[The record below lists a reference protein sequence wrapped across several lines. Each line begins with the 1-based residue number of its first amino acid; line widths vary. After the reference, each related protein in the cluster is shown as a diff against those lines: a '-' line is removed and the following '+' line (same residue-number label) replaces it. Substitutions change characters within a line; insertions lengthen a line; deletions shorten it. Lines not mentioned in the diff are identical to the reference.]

1 MKKTSKVK
9 VARNQIF
16 FTPRRFQLIWYGLV
30 WFGLVGVVITNK
42 KGTNSKNAL
51 GLKLFR
57 NEFQLNIIYMVWFGI
72 SHKNS
77 HISEMLNSM
86 KKTPRAKVAQNQ
98 TIPNQTMFIVYY
110 V

>member
-1 MKKTSKVK
+1 M
-9 VARNQIF
+9 
-16 FTPRRFQLIWYGLV
+16 V

-57 NEFQLNIIYMVWFGI
+57 NKFQLNIIYMVWFGMVWFGI

-77 HISEMLNSM
+77 HISEMMNSM
-86 KKTPRAKVAQNQ
+86 KKTSRAKVAQN
-98 TIPNQTMFIVYY
+98 
-110 V
+110 

>member
-1 MKKTSKVK
+1 M
-9 VARNQIF
+9 
-16 FTPRRFQLIWYGLV
+16 V

-57 NEFQLNIIYMVWFGI
+57 NEFQLNIIYMVWFGMVWFGI

-77 HISEMLNSM
+77 HNSEMMNSM
-86 KKTPRAKVAQNQ
+86 KKTLRAKVAQN
-98 TIPNQTMFIVYY
+98 
-110 V
+110 